1 MTIHGDAGGG
11 VQKSTRSG
19 VPWMAIGAVVIVG
32 ALLAAGIVPRL
43 ARAKRVVAEE
53 GAATAVPSVTVA
65 EVKAG
70 AKDVSL
76 TLPATLLGLH
86 EVGLYPRSTGY
97 VKSFRVDIGSKVRQ
111 GERMAEIETPE
122 LDQELS
128 VARATLE
135 QVQATSELTRTTLD
149 RWRSLAQSGVAT
161 KQELDERQAAFNVS
175 RATVN
180 AARASVDR
188 LVALKGFA
196 HVVAPFSGVVTSRGL
211 DVGMLVSSSVATGA
225 RPLFTIAQVD
235 TLRVIT
241 SVPQD
246 AAPNVRV
253 GQNVDVMVQEL
264 GSVAFRGRVSRTSE
278 AIDPNTRTLQT
289 SIIVVN
295 SDGRLRPGMYAQVK
309 LTTPR
314 TEAPLVIP
322 ANTLIIRADGS
333 QVAVV
338 RDGKVHMTKVTLG
351 RDFGTQI
358 EALSGLKAGDL
369 LVVNP
374 GDDVVNGVTVLVV
387 KPRSESSTPNATTA
401 GSDAKK

>member
-188 LVALKGFA
+188 LVALKRFA

-211 DVGMLVSSSVATGA
+211 DVGMLVSSTTATGS

-338 RDGKVHMTKVTLG
+338 RDGKVYMTKVTLG

-374 GDDVVNGVTVLVV
+374 GDDVVNGVTVRVV
-387 KPRSESSTPNATTA
+387 KLRSESSTPNATTS
-401 GSDAKK
+401 GSGAKK

>member
-1 MTIHGDAGGG
+1 MTIHGDAG

-32 ALLAAGIVPRL
+32 ALLAVGIVPRL

-135 QVQATSELTRTTLD
+135 QGQATSELTRTTLD

-211 DVGMLVSSSVATGA
+211 DVGMLVSSSVATGS

-338 RDGKVHMTKVTLG
+338 RDGKVSMTQVTLG

-374 GDDVVNGVTVLVV
+374 GDDVVNGVTVRVV

-401 GSDAKK
+401 GSGAKK

>member
-1 MTIHGDAGGG
+1 MTIHGDAG

-32 ALLAAGIVPRL
+32 ALLAVGIVPRL

-135 QVQATSELTRTTLD
+135 QGQATSELTRTTLD

-211 DVGMLVSSSVATGA
+211 DVGMLVSSSVATGS

-338 RDGKVHMTKVTLG
+338 RDGKVSMTQVTLG

-374 GDDVVNGVTVLVV
+374 GDDVVNGVPVRVV

-401 GSDAKK
+401 GSDVKK

>member
-1 MTIHGDAGGG
+1 MTIHGDAG

-19 VPWMAIGAVVIVG
+19 VPWMAIGAVVVVG

-53 GAATAVPSVTVA
+53 GAATAIPSVTVA
-65 EVKAG
+65 AVKAG
-70 AKDVSL
+70 TKDVSL

-86 EVGLYPRSTGY
+86 EVGLYPRSSGY
-97 VKSFRVDIGSKVRQ
+97 VKSFRVDIGSKVRA
-111 GERMAEIETPE
+111 GEAMAEIETPE

-161 KQELDERQAAFNVS
+161 KQEFDEKQAAFNVS

-180 AARASVDR
+180 AARATVDR

-196 HVVAPFSGVVTSRGL
+196 HVIAPFSGVVTSRAV
-211 DVGMLVSSSVATGA
+211 DVGMLVSSTAAAGS

-264 GSVAFRGRVSRTSE
+264 GSVAFRGRVSRTAE

-295 SDGRLRPGMYAQVK
+295 SDRRLMPGMYAQVK

-314 TEAPLVIP
+314 ADAPLVIP
-322 ANTLIIRADGS
+322 AGTLIIRADGS

-358 EALSGLKAGDL
+358 EVLTGLKAGDQ

-374 GDDVVNGVTVLVV
+374 ADDIVNGVTVRIVQ
-387 KPRSESSTPNATTA
+387 PRTEASSTNAPTA
-401 GSDAKK
+401 PSDAKK

>member
-1 MTIHGDAGGG
+1 MTIHGDAA

-19 VPWMAIGAVVIVG
+19 VPWMAIGGVAIVG
-32 ALLAAGIVPRL
+32 VLLAAGIVPRL
-43 ARAKRVVAEE
+43 ARSKRILAEE
-53 GAATAVPSVTVA
+53 GAATAIPSVTVA
-65 EVKAG
+65 EVKVG
-70 AKDVSL
+70 AQNVSL
-76 TLPATLLGLH
+76 TLPGTLLGLH
-86 EVGLYPRSTGY
+86 EVGLYPRSSGY
-97 VKSFRVDIGSKVRQ
+97 VKSFRVDIGSKVRK
-111 GERMAEIETPE
+111 GDAMAEIETPE

-161 KQELDERQAAFNVS
+161 KQELDEKQAAFNVS

-180 AARASVDR
+180 ASRAGVDR
-188 LVALKGFA
+188 LVALKGFS

-211 DVGMLVSSSVATGA
+211 DVGMLVSSTIAPGS

-241 SVPQD
+241 NVPQD

-264 GSVAFRGRVSRTSE
+264 GSVPFRGRVSRTSQ

-289 SIIVVN
+289 FIIVVN
-295 SDGRLRPGMYAQVK
+295 SDGRLMPGMYAQVK

-333 QVAVV
+333 QVALV
-338 RDGKVHMTKVTLG
+338 RDGKVHMTKITLG

-358 EALSGLKAGDL
+358 EAVSGLKAGDL

-374 GDDVVNGVTVLVV
+374 GDDVVNGVTVQVGKARKEV
-387 KPRSESSTPNATTA
+387 SAPDASTARSDS
-401 GSDAKK
+401 KK

>member
-211 DVGMLVSSSVATGA
+211 DVGMLVSSAVATGA